1 MDTLRSSVHAES
13 EMTRG
18 GNPMSGADS
27 MVTLQERL
35 VNLVNQLNMPILET
49 SLVVSRWTNRL
60 LSQLQDHTSELP
72 ENLAKPWPLDVEPV
86 ESESVFDLDKAL
98 SLVDRDRMDILDTLI
113 RVTLEETQMLVSDA
127 LGVLRSWEHLAR
139 SQLSQV
145 SGPGQLFSPTN
156 IPEDF

>member
-1 MDTLRSSVHAES
+1 
-13 EMTRG
+13 
-18 GNPMSGADS
+18 MSGADS